1 MTGCSCPLPV
11 NPSSCHH
18 VLPCRP
24 LLSARRDDHSPHR
37 TADRVAARQRGA
49 RGAAAVHRRRVL
61 SDRLA
66 DGAEKVKPIVVL
78 TAQYPTI
85 ARQILSG
92 LTEIVEHPT
101 EQERSEE
108 EMMAILSEA
117 DAAITLLS
125 DPVTRRVLESNPN
138 LRIVA
143 NFAVGTN
150 NVDVDAAR
158 ELGVIVTNTPGVLTE
173 ATADLTIALILAV
186 TRRLIEGDTEVRR
199 TLRCEW
205 EPLHL
210 LGTSLQG
217 KRLGIIGM
225 GRIGSAVAQR
235 AHTFGVEVVGVRS
248 GESLDELLK
257 TSDFISIHVPLTA
270 ETRHLIDQAALA
282 KMKRGAYLFNTARG
296 PIVDEDAL
304 CDALE
309 SGQLAGA
316 GLDVYENEP
325 NVNPRLLKMSNVVL
339 APHIGSAT
347 FETRSA
353 MARIA
358 ATDVLRFLR
367 GEKPLHVV
375 T

>member
-1 MTGCSCPLPV
+1 M
-11 NPSSCHH
+11 
-18 VLPCRP
+18 
-24 LLSARRDDHSPHR
+24 
-37 TADRVAARQRGA
+37 
-49 RGAAAVHRRRVL
+49 
-61 SDRLA
+61 
-66 DGAEKVKPIVVL
+66 KPTVVL
-78 TAQYPTI
+78 TAEYPAV

-92 LTEIVEHPT
+92 LAEIVEHPT
-101 EQERSEE
+101 EQERSEDD
-108 EMMAILSEA
+108 MIAILSEA

-125 DPVTRRVLESNPN
+125 DPLTRRVLSSNPN

-150 NVDVDAAR
+150 NIDVDAAR

-186 TRRLIEGDTEVRR
+186 TRRLVEGDAEIRR
-199 TLRCEW
+199 TLRCQW

-235 AHTFGVEVVGVRS
+235 ARAFGMEVTGARR
-248 GESLDELLK
+248 GEPIDALLAA
-257 TSDFISIHVPLTA
+257 SDIVSIHAPLTPQ
-270 ETRHLIDQAALA
+270 TRRMINRDTLA
-282 KMKRGAYLFNTARG
+282 KMKPGAYLINTARG
-296 PIVDEDAL
+296 AIVDEAAL

-309 SGQLAGA
+309 RGHLRGA
-316 GLDVYENEP
+316 GLDVYEDEP
-325 NVNPRLLKMSNVVL
+325 RVSARLAAMPNVVL
-339 APHIGSAT
+339 LPHIGSAT
-347 FETRSA
+347 EETRSA

-358 ATDVLRFLR
+358 ATEVARCLR
-367 GEKPLHVV
+367 GEPQVHVV